1 MAKLGREKAR
11 MTAFHK
17 RQGKAAQ
24 TELRKLGKS
33 MSRSARS
40 SKKVMG
46 GSNKRKGSGSTAER
60 HPAVPLSPEALK
72 VRVVAVV
79 VAVVGSLLSL
89 VITPL
94 GSLLFVAGI
103 VAAVLARRIA
113 GWIYGGGRR
122 IVRHLALWPGAISF
136 AWGQRALP
144 SGFFGQVCHTHAVYF
159 RLFSRLILR
168 RLCRNIQPS

>member
-1 MAKLGREKAR
+1 MAKLGHEKAR

-24 TELRKLGKS
+24 TELRKLGQS

-40 SKKVMG
+40 AKKVMG
-46 GSNKRKGSGSTAER
+46 GSKKWKGSGSTAER
-60 HPAVPLSPEALK
+60 PPAVPLSPEALK

-79 VAVVGSLLSL
+79 GSLLSL
-89 VITPL
+89 VIAPL

-113 GWIYGGGRR
+113 GWVYGGG
-122 IVRHLALWPGAISF
+122 ASDGE
-136 AWGQRALP
+136 
-144 SGFFGQVCHTHAVYF
+144 
-159 RLFSRLILR
+159 
-168 RLCRNIQPS
+168 